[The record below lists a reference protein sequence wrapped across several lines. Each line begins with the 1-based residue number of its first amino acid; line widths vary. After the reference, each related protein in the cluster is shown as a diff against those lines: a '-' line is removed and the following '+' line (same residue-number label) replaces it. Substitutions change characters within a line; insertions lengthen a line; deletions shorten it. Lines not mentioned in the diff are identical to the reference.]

1 MTDSTVGSKN
11 RLSPYM
17 SAPAAWA
24 FSLGTSIGWGSL
36 VITSNTYLAH
46 AGPMGSVMGII
57 IGGLIMIVISR
68 CYHYLMNRY
77 PYAGGVYSYAREILS
92 YDHGFFVAWFLT
104 LTYLAILCANATSL
118 PLFARYFLG
127 DFFRVGHLYRL
138 FGYEVY
144 LGEAVLSAAAVGLTA
159 AMCSRFKELASKLMV
174 VTAIVFTVGI
184 VVCFLG
190 AARGNYTRG
199 VTYQPYFVPDKGM
212 VGQVIGIACISPWA
226 FIGFENISHF
236 TEEFKFS
243 RTKSFRILTVA
254 VISSTLLYV
263 FVTLLS
269 VTAYPPEYSSWLDY
283 IGDLG
288 NLEGIKGLPAF
299 YAAEHYMGSAG
310 LLTLIIALFGL
321 ILSSLIGNLTALSRL
336 FYALAEDGIIPTR
349 FSDVNSDGVPQKA
362 LMLVAGLVVPISFL
376 GRTAIGWIV
385 DVTTIGA
392 TITYGFVSIMAV
404 KAAKHDGKTHELIV
418 GAVGILIMVGFL
430 LYMMIPNL
438 FLSGSMA
445 TESYFLFTAW
455 SALGF
460 LFFRSTL
467 KRDTA
472 RRFGKSLVV
481 WIGMLSLILFSSMVW
496 MAQYNRE
503 SSERTVEEIREFY
516 TEDLSEERREEEAEF
531 ISEQLEHFHMT
542 SALSISA
549 VIVLFAFSVIIMMT
563 NYNIMSSRTKESEE
577 ALGRVRDKANRDALT
592 GVFSKHAYIEAENI
606 ANDQISSGEAE
617 PFAIIVCDLN
627 GLKYIN
633 DTFGHKRGDEYI
645 RAASALLRDLFIH
658 SDVYRIGG
666 DEFAILLKFDDY
678 DNRVE
683 KIRELNSISEANIGT
698 EKVVMSAGLAEYQPE
713 QDVVFRE
720 VFDRADAE
728 MYKRKKELKAL
739 GARSR

>member
-1 MTDSTVGSKN
+1 MTASTVENKN

-36 VITSNTYLAH
+36 VITSNTYLAQ
-46 AGPMGSVMGII
+46 AGPMGSVLGII
-57 IGGLIMIVISR
+57 IGGFIMIVISR
-68 CYHYLMNRY
+68 CYHYLMNRC
-77 PYAGGVYSYAREILS
+77 PYAGGVYSYAKEILS
-92 YDHGFFVAWFLT
+92 YDYGFFIAWFLT

-127 DFFRVGHLYRL
+127 DFLRVGHLYSL

-144 LGEAVLSAAAVGLTA
+144 LGEAVLSIAAVGLTA
-159 AMCSRFKELASKLMV
+159 ALCSRFKGLASGLMV
-174 VTAIVFTVGI
+174 ATAIVFTVGI
-184 VVCFLG
+184 TVCFIGG
-190 AARGNYTRG
+190 ATGNIAQG
-199 VTYQPYFVPDKGM
+199 VTNQPYFVPDRRA

-243 RTKSFRILTVA
+243 KTKSFRILTIA

-263 FVTLLS
+263 FVTVLS

-283 IGDLG
+283 IRDLG
-288 NLEGIKGLPAF
+288 NLDGIKGLPAF
-299 YAAEHYMGSAG
+299 YAAEHYMGTAG
-310 LLTLIIALFGL
+310 LLTLILALFGL

-336 FYALAEDGIIPTR
+336 FYALAGDGIISTR
-349 FSDVNSDGVPQKA
+349 FSDVNSHGVPQKA
-362 LMLVAGLVVPISFL
+362 LMLAAGLVVPISFL

-404 KAAKHDGKTHELIV
+404 KAAKHDGKRLELIV
-418 GAVGILIMVGFL
+418 GAVGILIMVGFI

-438 FLSGSMA
+438 FFTGSMA
-445 TESYFLFTAW
+445 TESYFLFTVW
-455 SALGF
+455 SVLGF

-467 KRDTA
+467 KRDKA
-472 RRFGKSLVV
+472 IRFGKSLVV

-496 MAQYNRE
+496 LAQYNRE

-516 TEDLSEERREEEAEF
+516 TEDLSEGKRETEAEF
-531 ISEQLEHFHMT
+531 IGEQIEHIHRT

-549 VIVLFAFSVIIMMT
+549 VVVLFAFSVVIMIT
-563 NYNIMSSRTKESEE
+563 NYNIMSKRTRESEE

-592 GVFSKHAYIEAENI
+592 GVFSKHAYIEAEGV
-606 ANDQISSGEAE
+606 ANDEISNGQAE
-617 PFAIIVCDLN
+617 PFAIVVCDLN

-645 RAASALLRDLFIH
+645 RAASTMLREMFIH

-678 DNRVE
+678 DRRDEIIQELNRV
-683 KIRELNSISEANIGT
+683 SEANIGT
-698 EKVVMSAGLAEYQPE
+698 ENVVMSAGMAEYLPE
-713 QDVVFRE
+713 KDIVFRE